1 MAERLNWLGV
11 SLEDDAFGKAMLSS
25 GIPKDKIMEW
35 TKDPQVPFDGK
46 KGSLFDFLEDLDYDD
61 CLAKSQVIGVGEG
74 VRGRSANPH
83 PNPNPYPHPHP
94 HPNFTPTPTPNP

>member
-35 TKDPQVPFDGK
+35 TKDPQVP
-46 KGSLFDFLEDLDYDD
+46 
-61 CLAKSQVIGVGEG
+61 
-74 VRGRSANPH
+74 
-83 PNPNPYPHPHP
+83 
-94 HPNFTPTPTPNP
+94 